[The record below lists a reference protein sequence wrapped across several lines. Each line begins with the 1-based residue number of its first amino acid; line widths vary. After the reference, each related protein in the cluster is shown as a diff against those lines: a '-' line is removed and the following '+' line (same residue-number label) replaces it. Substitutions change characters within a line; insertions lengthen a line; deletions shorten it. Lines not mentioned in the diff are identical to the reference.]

1 MLNLIRIQNLK
12 HLSWIIIAV
21 FSGLLLSF
29 FPACGKKTAP
39 VPPNLIIPEPV
50 GQLDFLSRPEAIF
63 LVWSVPDK
71 NVDGSPLKDLKGF
84 QVYRHSEAALVVPP
98 DLSSLKFEKLAT
110 IDYEF
115 PNPARTEGKKVTF
128 ADKNVSP
135 GQQYFYFLRA
145 FSRRGYQSP
154 PSIII
159 RVNRAQPLSPPRDL
173 AGSPGDRWAQL
184 SWQPPENPAS
194 PGSEIIPVGYNLY
207 RSGEKENVPFLP
219 ANPEPITRTG
229 YTDLGLENNRT
240 YYYRISAL
248 EKVNGSLNESPLSA
262 PVSVLPED
270 RIPPLPPQGLTAV
283 PAQSGVELSWDPN
296 AEKDLAGYRVYRGKD
311 PEFKMENLT
320 PAPIPETKYLDRN
333 VIRGKSYRYQ
343 LTAVDSAP
351 TPNESEA
358 SEPVTLRVPR

>member
-1 MLNLIRIQNLK
+1 MNRSILIMIT
-12 HLSWIIIAV
+12 V
-21 FSGLLLSF
+21 FSGMLFGF

-39 VPPNLIIPEPV
+39 IPPNLIIPLPV
-50 GQLDFLSRPEAIF
+50 GELNFLSRPEAIF

-84 QVYRHSEAALVVPP
+84 QVYRHSEASASGPIDV
-98 DLSSLKFEKLAT
+98 SSLKFEKLAT

-115 PNPARTEGKKVTF
+115 PNPARAEGNKVTF

-135 GQQYFYFLRA
+135 GQQYFYFLRS
-145 FSRRGYQSP
+145 FNRRGYQSP

-184 SWQPPENPAS
+184 TWRPPENPN
-194 PGSEIIPVGYNLY
+194 PGSSETALAGYNLY
-207 RSGEKENVPFLP
+207 RSGEKEDVPFLP
-219 ANPEPITRTG
+219 ANPEPITRTS
-229 YTDLGLENNRT
+229 YTDLGLENTRT

-248 EKVNGSLNESPLSA
+248 EKVNGSLNESPLSSA
-262 PVSVLPED
+262 VSVLPED

-283 PAQSGVELSWDPN
+283 PASSGVELRWEPN
-296 AEKDLAGYRVYRGKD
+296 AENDLAGYRVYRGRE
-311 PEFKMENLT
+311 PEFRMEKLT
-320 PAPIPETKYLDRN
+320 PAPIPEPAYLDRN
-333 VIRGKSYRYQ
+333 AVRGKFYRYQ

-351 TPNESEA
+351 APNESEA
-358 SEPVTLRVPR
+358 SEPVNLRVPR